1 MKVEVLELSK
11 VKEKFPK
18 LMKDPRDGEVY
29 LVLER
34 ISEDAVRVVVLKVGS
49 VGVIRNHLVKVGEI
63 VEDMHSKNLEDFK
76 GKIVLEN
83 K

>member
-1 MKVEVLELSK
+1 MKVEVLESSE

-34 ISEDAVRVVVLKVGS
+34 ISEDAVRAVVLKVGVTLLG
-49 VGVIRNHLVKVGEI
+49 VGKIIEELN
-63 VEDMHSKNLEDFK
+63 SKNLEDFK
-76 GKIVLEN
+76 GKVVLEN

>member
-1 MKVEVLELSK
+1 MKVEVIESSE

-63 VEDMHSKNLEDFK
+63 VEDMYSKNLEDFK
-76 GKIVLEN
+76 GKVVLEN

>member
-1 MKVEVLELSK
+1 MKVEVLESSE

-34 ISEDAVRVVVLKVGS
+34 ISEDAVRAVVLKVGVS
-49 VGVIRNHLVKVGEI
+49 RAHLVEVGEI
-63 VEDMHSKNLEDFK
+63 IEELYPKNLKDFE

>member
-1 MKVEVLELSK
+1 MKVEVLESSE
-11 VKEKFPK
+11 VKEKFPR

-34 ISEDAVRVVVLKVGS
+34 NSEDAVRVVVLKVG
-49 VGVIRNHLVKVGEI
+49 VTRAHLLEVGEI
-63 VEDMHSKNLEDFK
+63 IEELYSKNLEDFK